1 MALRCIKNHAAEC
14 DGCGSCSQKETGVIV
29 TATVKL
35 KMEVHG
41 ELERMLRAGKT
52 MEATDY
58 AQELVEDAI
67 DCSGMGNE
75 MSIEDVEL
83 ELDE

>member
-52 MEATDY
+52 MEAKNY
-58 AQELVEDAI
+58 AWLIVEDTL
-67 DCSGMGNE
+67 DCNGMGNE
-75 MSIEDVEL
+75 TSIEDVEL